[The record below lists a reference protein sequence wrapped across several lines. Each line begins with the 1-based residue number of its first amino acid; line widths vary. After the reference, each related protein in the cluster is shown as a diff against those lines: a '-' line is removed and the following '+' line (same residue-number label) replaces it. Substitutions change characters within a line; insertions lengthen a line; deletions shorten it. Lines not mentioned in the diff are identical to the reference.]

1 MDEMIGVGP
10 GDEELAHEAAAVAVS
25 WVLAGG
31 LTEQQDSQLV
41 NVARHGGSHDWMG
54 EAMFVGKWAK
64 ALRDAVDGA
73 TDDEEG
79 RQRVAVAKDTA
90 LRELRGRL
98 LFHIDM
104 FWNMPSSDHP
114 GARESMRRIVAA
126 GGSKSG

>member
-1 MDEMIGVGP
+1 MDEVIGVGP

-25 WVLAGG
+25 WVLEGG

-41 NVARHGGSHDWMG
+41 NVARRGGSHDWMG
-54 EAMFVGKWAK
+54 EAMFVGRWAK

-79 RQRVAVAKDTA
+79 RQCVAVAKDTA
-90 LRELRGRL
+90 LLELRGRL

-104 FWNMPSSDHP
+104 LWNMPSSDHP
-114 GARESMRRIVAA
+114 GARESLRRIVAA
-126 GGSKSG
+126 GGSRSG